1 MRIVLAFVLAGLCAC
16 TTFAQQPEAG
26 RARIRD
32 LGIEP
37 GVMRAGPL
45 NAITDVAGVRVGHET
60 IVRGANIRT
69 GVTAILPHPGDLFLE
84 KSRAAVFTGN
94 GYGKAAGFEQIREL
108 GEIESPIVLTNTLNV
123 GTAVAAVQR
132 WTLDQPGHEKVRS
145 VNAVVGETNDGFLND
160 IRGQHVTAEHV
171 FAALA
176 AAKPGPV
183 VEGNVGAGT
192 GTATLGFK
200 GGIGTASRVLTK
212 EQGGWTVGVLV
223 QTNFGGT
230 LLIDGMRAGEKL
242 GAVNPKDYR
251 GDDPAVNG
259 GSVMIVIATDAPVD
273 ARNLERMAARAP
285 LGLARV
291 GSWMGNGSGD
301 FVIAFSTANRIDMHL
316 ESRTDSAEF
325 LRNDATGGLFLAV
338 VESVE
343 EAVLNAIAAADDMT
357 GRDGNALKGLPLDQ
371 VRAMAAARK

>member
-1 MRIVLAFVLAGLCAC
+1 M
-16 TTFAQQPEAG
+16 
-26 RARIRD
+26 RIRD
-32 LGIEP
+32 LGIAP
-37 GVMRAGPL
+37 GVMNTGPM
-45 NAITDVAGVRVGHET
+45 NAITDVAGVQVGHET
-60 IVRGANIRT
+60 LIAGDSVRT
-69 GVTAILPHPGDLFLE
+69 GVTAILPHGGDVFLE

-94 GYGKAAGFEQIREL
+94 GYGKAAGCEQVREL

-132 WTLDQPGHEKVRS
+132 WTLDQPEHEAVRS

-160 IRGQHVTAEHV
+160 IRGQHVTQAHV

-176 AAKPGPV
+176 AVKPGPV
-183 VEGNVGAGT
+183 AEGNVGAGT

-200 GGIGTASRVLTK
+200 GGIGTSSRVLPAA
-212 EQGGWTVGVLV
+212 QGGYTVGVLV

-242 GAVNPKDYR
+242 GVVDPAQFR
-251 GDDPAVNG
+251 DDPAIDDPKVDG

-273 ARNLERMAARAP
+273 ARNLERMAKRAP

-301 FVIAFSTANRIDMHL
+301 FVIAFSTANRIDVR
-316 ESRTDSAEF
+316 ERRASDEAVF
-325 LRNDATGGLFLAV
+325 LRNDGMGPLFLAT
-338 VESVE
+338 VEAVE
-343 EAVLNAIAAADDMT
+343 EAVLNAMTAAGDMT
-357 GRDGNALKGLPLDQ
+357 GRDGNVLKGLPLDV
-371 VRAMAAARK
+371 VRALAAERVRGG